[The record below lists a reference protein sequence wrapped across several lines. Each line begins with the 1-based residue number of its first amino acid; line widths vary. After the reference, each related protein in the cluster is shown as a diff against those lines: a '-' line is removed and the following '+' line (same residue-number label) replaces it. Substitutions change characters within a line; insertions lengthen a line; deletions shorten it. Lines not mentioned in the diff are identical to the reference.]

1 MFKTVEITTT
11 VNSYV
16 SKGIVLQNLELY
28 KNLANSLKEGLS
40 KNKVILM
47 TNIEYGKVIG
57 LYDMNLKYCH
67 SCKTCKE
74 ELLYLVVPLDYI
86 KQTFTLEIYLCKR
99 SISGLTL

>member
-1 MFKTVEITTT
+1 MFKTVEITTI

-47 TNIEYGKVIG
+47 KNIEYGKVIG

-67 SCKTCKE
+67 SCKTWQE
-74 ELLYLVVPLDYI
+74 ELLRLVVPLDYI
-86 KQTFTLEIYLCKR
+86 KPTFTLAVYLC
-99 SISGLTL
+99 

>member
-1 MFKTVEITTT
+1 MFKTVEITTI

-28 KNLANSLKEGLS
+28 KNMANSLKEGLS

-47 TNIEYGKVIG
+47 KNIEYGKVIG

-67 SCKTCKE
+67 TCKTSKE
-74 ELLYLVVPLDYI
+74 DLLYLVVPLNSI
-86 KQTFTLEIYLCKR
+86 KQTFTLAIYLC
-99 SISGLTL
+99 